1 MNIHEYQG
9 KKILES
15 YGVAIPE
22 GKVVFTAAEA
32 AKVVDEIE
40 GDITVVK
47 AQIHAG
53 GRGAGYFKNDP
64 EGKGGVRI
72 AKSKAEVLSHVEEM
86 LGHTLIT
93 KQTGSVG
100 REVKRLYIE
109 EGCNIAKELYLG
121 MLLDRE
127 TSYLTMMA
135 STEGGME
142 IEDVAQETP
151 EKILKISINPTTG
164 LRSHHARE
172 LAFGLGLQGKEVKAA
187 IRFMMGIYSAFV
199 DLDCS
204 IIEINPMVI
213 TSEGAVLALD
223 SKINFD
229 DNALYRQPK
238 ILEMRDEDEEEPAEL
253 EAAKH
258 DLNYIKLD
266 GDIGCM
272 VNGAGLAMGTMDII
286 KLYGGEP
293 ANFLDVGGGA
303 TKERVAIAFEIIL
316 SDPNVK
322 GILVNIFGGIMRCD
336 IIAEGIVEA
345 AKKIKVDIPLV
356 VRLEGTNVERG
367 IEILTK
373 SGLPIISGDDLGD
386 GAEKIVKAVKG
397 A

>member
-213 TSEGAVLALD
+213 TNDGAVLALD

-238 ILEMRDEDEEEPAEL
+238 ILEMRDEDEEEPAPP
-253 EAAKH
+253 
-258 DLNYIKLD
+258 
-266 GDIGCM
+266 
-272 VNGAGLAMGTMDII
+272 LARGSLIC
-286 KLYGGEP
+286 Y
-293 ANFLDVGGGA
+293 
-303 TKERVAIAFEIIL
+303 
-316 SDPNVK
+316 
-322 GILVNIFGGIMRCD
+322 
-336 IIAEGIVEA
+336 
-345 AKKIKVDIPLV
+345 KKSSI
-356 VRLEGTNVERG
+356 T
-367 IEILTK
+367 
-373 SGLPIISGDDLGD
+373 
-386 GAEKIVKAVKG
+386 
-397 A
+397 

>member
-9 KKILES
+9 KKILER

-53 GRGAGYFKNDP
+53 GRGAGYFKHDP

-172 LAFGLGLQGKEVKAA
+172 LAFGLGLQGKEVSAA

-213 TSEGAVLALD
+213 TSEGTVLALD

-345 AKKIKVDIPLV
+345 ANKIKVDIPLV

-386 GAEKIVKAVKG
+386 GAQKIVKAVKG